1 MDDPN
6 NLKDMK
12 VSVYRFLCD
21 GPIAAVAFVSNRS
34 GAIRV
39 ERLYADGSVWM
50 RTDKDWKFGGSG
62 TNWERLENAECTG
75 KFVALYWLNPS
86 GEPAELPTYED
97 D

>member
-1 MDDPN
+1 
-6 NLKDMK
+6 
-12 VSVYRFLCD
+12 
-21 GPIAAVAFVSNRS
+21 
-34 GAIRV
+34 
-39 ERLYADGSVWM
+39 M